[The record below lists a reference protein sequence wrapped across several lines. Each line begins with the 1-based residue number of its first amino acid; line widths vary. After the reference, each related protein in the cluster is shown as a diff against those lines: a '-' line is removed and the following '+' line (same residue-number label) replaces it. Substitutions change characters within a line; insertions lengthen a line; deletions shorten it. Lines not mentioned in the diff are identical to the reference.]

1 MSSNDF
7 LAMALKKLT
16 EEEKKVT
23 GQKESVIKREVRA
36 ALEEFCRQDA
46 ELAQAVVQGGS
57 FSDCLKKVC
66 EGVGSCISDLKAYQK
81 AAAFYFPGCD
91 VTMTMRIAL
100 CESDAKVVPAAEPVK
115 AVTLDL
121 MYHIPSDESITEC
134 EITKDLVEEKLS
146 IEEQK
151 LKTIE
156 EK

>member
-1 MSSNDF
+1 MWIPESEIFHF
-7 LAMALKKLT
+7 LLHKLP
-16 EEEKKVT
+16 
-23 GQKESVIKREVRA
+23 GWLLLPQFDA
-36 ALEEFCRQDA
+36 DALEAIAD
-46 ELAQAVVQGGS
+46 
-57 FSDCLKKVC
+57 
-66 EGVGSCISDLKAYQK
+66 KALERK
-81 AAAFYFPGCD
+81 TGARGLRAI
-91 VTMTMRIAL
+91 M
-100 CESDAKVVPAAEPVK
+100 E

>member
-1 MSSNDF
+1 MSNYDF
-7 LAMALKKLT
+7 LTAALKKLA

-46 ELAQAVVQGGS
+46 EFAQAVVQGGS
-57 FSDCLKKVC
+57 FAECLKKVC

-100 CESDAKVVPAAEPVK
+100 CESDAKAAPAAAPAK

-121 MYHIPSDESITEC
+121 TDFW
-134 EITKDLVEEKLS
+134 
-146 IEEQK
+146 
-151 LKTIE
+151 
-156 EK
+156 